1 MATRNQ
7 DPSNLSFST
16 PLQRS
21 FLVRVWRN
29 GLEEEWRC
37 RLIEVESGQS
47 LVCQRLDELGVHISE
62 WLSLHASQDR
72 PGIR

>member
-1 MATRNQ
+1 
-7 DPSNLSFST
+7 
-16 PLQRS
+16 
-21 FLVRVWRN
+21 
-29 GLEEEWRC
+29 
-37 RLIEVESGQS
+37 VESGQS